1 MLLQKKFNYE
11 TKLGCKFKKNRYFG
25 SQQGEKRMIKI
36 HSVICRML
44 LKVQYMTGTAVI
56 EKIGGWGVGGL
67 TCFRLSTIYSLA
79 GWGGREAHVSSA
91 HPLPGPPPPFCRP
104 FFDEESR

>member
-1 MLLQKKFNYE
+1 MNKK
-11 TKLGCKFKKNRYFG
+11 YFFHEK
-25 SQQGEKRMIKI
+25 GEKRMIKI

-91 HPLPGPPPPFCRP
+91 HPLPGPHPPPILPALF
-104 FFDEESR
+104 